1 MVDYCGYLGLKWS
14 ARQRHTPSYPRIEK
28 ALASDITYYYFNIG
42 IDYIRSLGASRCFLN
57 NYCKDSF
64 AEVC

>member
-28 ALASDITYYYFNIG
+28 ALASDINYYYINIG
-42 IDYIRSLGASRCFLN
+42 IDYIRSSRRLTVF
-57 NYCKDSF
+57 S
-64 AEVC
+64 

>member
-28 ALASDITYYYFNIG
+28 ALASDINYYYINI
-42 IDYIRSLGASRCFLN
+42 ISRALGASRCFLN